1 MKKAAVNLNVD
12 GFEAEI
18 IGKTCNLMLE
28 TERVNQSEFGGCR
41 TSVHGGGM
49 RRRKSFDMSRE
60 QLSAHFLPLE
70 QGFKVRFIS
79 IL

>member
-49 RRRKSFDMSRE
+49 RRRKSFS
-60 QLSAHFLPLE
+60 LT
-70 QGFKVRFIS
+70 
-79 IL
+79 